1 MIKTITIII
10 NTLIW
15 RMVLPMFYLA
25 ATNTMLLTYYIQP
38 FQSNLKKPQTDHESE
53 TCGVPEIRAPPFV

>member
-1 MIKTITIII
+1 MRTINIMI

-15 RMVLPMFYLA
+15 RMVLPMFYLR
-25 ATNTMLLTYYIQP
+25 ATNTIVLTYYILT
-38 FQSNLKKPQTDHESE
+38 FSSNSKKPQTDHLTK